1 MNENALA
8 FDRRFALGGIGATLL
23 APAALAQTPAIPL
36 TIAVSSNSL
45 AYGGLRIAEQA
56 DLFAKNGIAAKIV
69 VMDSG
74 NAAMAALVSGSA
86 QFSAAGP
93 GEVLAARVR
102 GQKIIIVANVYRG
115 LSGSVI
121 LSKVIASKLG
131 DAVTSSQATKIKALD
146 GLTIAAPSATSA
158 YLTPIKSAADA
169 VGAKVK
175 FVYMAQPAMVAAL
188 ATGAVQGMIAGAP
201 FSLAPVTAGTGVLWL
216 SGPKGDLPKEVLPAS
231 SACYETTEDYA
242 AKNPDHLRRFL
253 QVFQDL
259 AVFLK
264 DQPAQGRQMLAKAFG
279 QLTASDANATYD
291 EEWQNWARPVIS
303 VEDVK
308 QEIAIQVSSGNL
320 PGVEKIDPASVL
332 WAPR

>member
-1 MNENALA
+1 MRPQLSRRR
-8 FDRRFALGGIGATLL
+8 RRFR
-23 APAALAQTPAIPL
+23 L

-56 DLFAKNGIAAKIV
+56 DLFRKNGIAAKIV
-69 VMDSG
+69 VMESG
-74 NAAMAALVSGSA
+74 NAAMAALVSGSAA

-102 GQKIIIVANVYRG
+102 GQKIVIVANVYRG

-121 LSKVIASKLG
+121 LSKALADKFG
-131 DAVTSSQATKIKALD
+131 DAVRSSQAAKIKALD

-158 YLTPIKSAADA
+158 YLTPVKSAADA
-169 VGAKVK
+169 AGAKIK
-175 FVYMAQPAMVAAL
+175 FVYMAQPAMVPAL

-201 FSLAPVTAGTGVLWL
+201 FSFAPVASGSGVLWL
-216 SGPKGDLPKEVLPAS
+216 SGPKGDLPKDVLPAS

-242 AKNPDHLRRFL
+242 AKNPDHPRRLL

-264 DQPAQGRQMLAKAFG
+264 DQPAQGKQMLSKAFT
-279 QLTASDANATYD
+279 QLSPADAAATYD
-291 EEWQNWARPVIS
+291 DEWQNWARPVLS
-303 VEDVK
+303 VDDVK

-332 WAPR
+332 WVPK